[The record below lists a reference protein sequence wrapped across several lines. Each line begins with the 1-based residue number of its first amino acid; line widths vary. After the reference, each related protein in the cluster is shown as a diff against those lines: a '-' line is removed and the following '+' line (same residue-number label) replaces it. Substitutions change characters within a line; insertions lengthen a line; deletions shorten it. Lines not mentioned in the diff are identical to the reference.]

1 MALRGFDKTYYLNA
15 KLAQLEDTPETSDE
29 WAGKSAD
36 ALDDALRNDYGLT
49 AEEHYQQYGF
59 QEGLAPNAFFDPQ
72 QYIQAKATSLFNDDT
87 RDYTSIDAAAEAFVD
102 VWNGNVYQHYLQYG
116 ADEGINPS
124 QAFDAS
130 AYLEEKLVALQIAGE
145 TQYQSVG
152 DVRAAFDA
160 AGLTPLGHFIEY
172 GREEGLSAPEVA
184 PDLPET
190 DPTPAPDPVPM
201 FELSANGIP
210 TDISDGA
217 DSVAGGPGD
226 NVIRASQ
233 DADGNGTAD
242 DPQLEVGDVLD
253 GGGGTDRLV
262 VTDVDSG
269 THGLP
274 TLSAGTAATN
284 IEILDIRTLDE
295 GAAQSLRIDV
305 ANYGY
310 DLTELRLADGDD
322 VADGVEV
329 TNLNAGLT
337 LQAST
342 DLGTLDIA
350 GYRAG
355 VSEQTTTLSLTGG
368 VTLSDIDDT
377 SAATESLTIESV
389 GGNGNAVTNLG
400 DDGRFQGTDITITGD
415 TAFAIDLGTSDID
428 TVDGSQAT
436 GALTLDGSDGADT
449 LIGGAGAD
457 SFGLG
462 QGDDTVVIGAGGT
475 GMHDGTRDTLVSAD
489 TGDAVSLQAGF
500 GSLSGDYGLSDGDAV
515 GVQAGVKAADGER
528 DIYRDTTNER
538 LVIETADDGNT
549 TQRAELAISDAAKL
563 SIAYEAAS
571 DRLVF
576 GQQPPSFRLDGD
588 KLDVTGNNI
597 SGLNLN
603 VDLAQDPVR
612 AGFDANADPQS
623 MPGTLSPRGGA
634 ANEVDLSAFDAAGE
648 KVIVQGNVNANT
660 VQLGDGDEVIRF
672 GDLQGNDRLMGGA
685 GDDTLEI
692 ANGGAGTNAFTQDA
706 MLAGI
711 EIVSLADGGHY
722 GVDLGGQSESFMVNG
737 GDGDNIFLGV
747 GEKDGIDGGAGR
759 DTLRLRSGDHHVHAF
774 GDDSGLQNV
783 EVVTLGD
790 GVDYGVDL
798 RGQSENFIVQG
809 GDGANT
815 ILLGGGHHDEAHGHG
830 GDDTFM
836 HVGHDDKL
844 DGGFGTDTLR
854 IETGDEF
861 NQFDR
866 DSLLE
871 SIETVRLADTPTGSD
886 DFGVD
891 LNDQSEGFMIYGN
904 DGENSLQGGQGA
916 DWFYGGEGVD
926 TLTGDEGDDV
936 FVVDDFTATD
946 LITDFSV
953 GDDISFGDV
962 VTGVAE
968 TDTSSLDTSATLQ
981 DYQDAAANTT
991 AGQVNHFEFNGNTYL
1006 VFDADGGATSTFE
1019 AGNDGMVEL
1028 YGSVD
1033 LSGLKAV
1040 DAGNAEAVT
1049 LA

>member
-15 KLAQLEDTPETSDE
+15 KLAQLQNTPETSDE
-29 WAGKSAD
+29 WAGKSVD
-36 ALDDALRNDYGLT
+36 FLENKLRSGFGLT
-49 AEEHYQQYGF
+49 AEEHYQQYGY
-59 QEGLAPNAFFDPQ
+59 QEGLVPNAFFDPQ

-87 RDYTSIDAAAEAFVD
+87 TDYTSIDAAADAFVD

-130 AYLEEKLVALQIAGE
+130 AYLEEKLAALQAAGE
-145 TQYQSVG
+145 TQYQTIG

-184 PDLPET
+184 PDPI
-190 DPTPAPDPVPM
+190 PV
-201 FELSANGIP
+201 FELSADGIP

-217 DSVAGGPGD
+217 DSVTGGPGD
-226 NVIRASQ
+226 EVIRASQ

-262 VTDVDSG
+262 VTDVDPGSRD
-269 THGLP
+269 LP

-284 IEILDIRTLDE
+284 IEILGIRTLDE
-295 GAAQSLRIDV
+295 GVVQSLRIDV
-305 ANYGY
+305 ANYGD
-310 DLTELRLADGDD
+310 DLTEIRLADGDN
-322 VADGVEV
+322 VADDVEV
-329 TNLNAGLT
+329 TNLNAGLM
-337 LQAST
+337 LQATT

-355 VSEQTTTLSLTGG
+355 VADPTATLALNGG
-368 VTLSDIDDT
+368 VTLADIDDT
-377 SAATESLTIESV
+377 SAATESLVIES
-389 GGNGNAVTNLG
+389 NGPGRNTVTDLG
-400 DDGRFQGTDITITGD
+400 SDGRFQGADITITGD

-436 GALTLDGSDGADT
+436 GALTLNGSDGADT
-449 LIGGAGAD
+449 LIGGVGAD
-457 SFGLG
+457 TFGLG
-462 QGDDTVVIGAGGT
+462 QGDDIVVIGAGDT
-475 GMHDGTRDTLVSAD
+475 GMQDGTRDTLVSAD

-500 GSLSGDYGLSDGDAV
+500 GSLSADYGLNDGDAV

-528 DIYRDTTNER
+528 DIYRDTANGR

-612 AGFDANADPQS
+612 AGFDANADPQT
-623 MPGTLSPRGGA
+623 MPGGLSSRGGSA

-648 KVIVQGNVNANT
+648 KVIVKGNANANT
-660 VQLGDGDEVIRF
+660 VKLGDGDEVIRF

-692 ANGGAGTNAFTQDA
+692 ANGGAGTNAFAQDA

-722 GVDLGGQSESFMVNG
+722 GVDLGGQSESFVVNG
-737 GDGDNIFLGV
+737 GDGDNTFMGV
-747 GEKDGIDGGAGR
+747 GEEDGIDGGAGR
-759 DTLRLRSGDHHVHAF
+759 DTLRLRSGDHHENVF
-774 GDDSGLQNV
+774 GDDRDLENV

-790 GVDYGVDL
+790 GGDYGVDL
-798 RGQSENFIVQG
+798 RGQNENFMVNG

-815 ILLGGGHHDEAHGHG
+815 IVLGGGNDVAHGHG
-830 GDDTFM
+830 GDDTFK

-844 DGGFGTDTLR
+844 DGGHGNDTLR
-854 IETGDEF
+854 IEEGDETD
-861 NQFDR
+861 NSFDDDTQLR
-866 DSLLE
+866 D
-871 SIETVRLADTPTGSD
+871 IEAVRLADTPTGSGYL
-886 DFGVD
+886 GVD
-891 LNDQSEGFMIYGN
+891 LNGQTEGFMIYGN
-904 DGENSLQGGQGA
+904 DGENSLQGGNGA
-916 DWFYGGEGVD
+916 DWFYGGKGTD
-926 TLTGDEGDDV
+926 TLSGEGGDDV

-968 TDTSSLDTSATLQ
+968 TPSPGASATLQ
-981 DYQDAAANTT
+981 DYKDAAANTT
-991 AGQVNHFEFNGNTYL
+991 AGQVNHFEFDDATYL
-1006 VFDADGGATSTFE
+1006 VFDADGGTTSTFD

-1040 DAGNAEAVT
+1040 DAGNAEAIT
-1049 LA
+1049 LAA

>member
-1 MALRGFDKTYYLNA
+1 
-15 KLAQLEDTPETSDE
+15 
-29 WAGKSAD
+29 
-36 ALDDALRNDYGLT
+36 
-49 AEEHYQQYGF
+49 
-59 QEGLAPNAFFDPQ
+59 
-72 QYIQAKATSLFNDDT
+72 
-87 RDYTSIDAAAEAFVD
+87 
-102 VWNGNVYQHYLQYG
+102 
-116 ADEGINPS
+116 
-124 QAFDAS
+124 
-130 AYLEEKLVALQIAGE
+130 
-145 TQYQSVG
+145 
-152 DVRAAFDA
+152 
-160 AGLTPLGHFIEY
+160 
-172 GREEGLSAPEVA
+172 
-184 PDLPET
+184 
-190 DPTPAPDPVPM
+190 
-201 FELSANGIP
+201 
-210 TDISDGA
+210 
-217 DSVAGGPGD
+217 
-226 NVIRASQ
+226 
-233 DADGNGTAD
+233 
-242 DPQLEVGDVLD
+242 
-253 GGGGTDRLV
+253 
-262 VTDVDSG
+262 
-269 THGLP
+269 
-274 TLSAGTAATN
+274 
-284 IEILDIRTLDE
+284 
-295 GAAQSLRIDV
+295 
-305 ANYGY
+305 
-310 DLTELRLADGDD
+310 
-322 VADGVEV
+322 
-329 TNLNAGLT
+329 
-337 LQAST
+337 
-342 DLGTLDIA
+342 
-350 GYRAG
+350 
-355 VSEQTTTLSLTGG
+355 
-368 VTLSDIDDT
+368 
-377 SAATESLTIESV
+377 
-389 GGNGNAVTNLG
+389 
-400 DDGRFQGTDITITGD
+400 
-415 TAFAIDLGTSDID
+415 
-428 TVDGSQAT
+428 
-436 GALTLDGSDGADT
+436 
-449 LIGGAGAD
+449 
-457 SFGLG
+457 
-462 QGDDTVVIGAGGT
+462 
-475 GMHDGTRDTLVSAD
+475 MHDGTRDTLVSAD
-489 TGDAVSLQAGF
+489 TGDAVSLQAGL
-500 GSLSGDYGLSDGDAV
+500 GRLDADYGLSDGDAV
-515 GVQAGVKAADGER
+515 GVQAGVKDADGER

-538 LVIETADDGNT
+538 LVIETVDDGNT

-844 DGGFGTDTLR
+844 DGGLGTDTLR
-854 IETGDEF
+854 IEDGDERY
-861 NQFDR
+861 NNFDR
-866 DSLLE
+866 DILLE
-871 SIETVRLADTPTGSD
+871 NIETVRLADTPTGSD
-886 DFGVD
+886 DLGVD
-891 LNDQSEGFMIYGN
+891 LNGQTEGFMVHGN